1 MPDQGRGYLVS
12 LARSISLQA
21 RERVWGNACIQFV
34 HTLYGLPNDVR
45 KCHITFLK
53 LLGWDLHC
61 SLTRD
66 RLIHI
71 KKLAACATVH
81 VLIVVHN
88 QNLTIWLVHD
98 FSWSWKKAKYK
109 HFPWLFPSLAVGWV
123 WLARLEVTEVLNL
136 ALQNTSKVCSDS
148 RSNGA
153 IYECLEMAVAHWYDE
168 WHHITQSHILVKSDQ
183 LYCIFTFFHLLKPL
197 YNSRKK
203 TFHSASS
210 LESQNQTSWHLPSC
224 TESNIYD
231 LPSMLEWKLCFTC

>member
-12 LARSISLQA
+12 LARPIPLQA
-21 RERVWGNACIQFV
+21 RERVWRNACIQFV

-61 SLTRD
+61 SHTQD

-71 KKLAACATVH
+71 NKLAACATVH

-88 QNLTIWLVHD
+88 QNLTIWSDWYTRL
-98 FSWSWKKAKYK
+98 FLRSWKQAKYK
-109 HFPWLFPSLAVGWV
+109 YFPWLFPSLAVGWV

-136 ALQNTSKVCSDS
+136 ALQNTTKLCSDS
-148 RSNGA
+148 CSNGS
-153 IYECLEMAVAHWYDE
+153 IYECLEMAVAHWNDE
-168 WHHITQSHILVKSDQ
+168 WHHITQSHIVVKSDQ
-183 LYCIFTFFHLLKPL
+183 FYCIFTFLLLLQSL

-203 TFHSASS
+203 HSI
-210 LESQNQTSWHLPSC
+210 LLHLL
-224 TESNIYD
+224 NHRIRHHAYD
-231 LPSMLEWKLCFTC
+231 TCQVALTC

>member
-12 LARSISLQA
+12 LARPIPLQA
-21 RERVWGNACIQFV
+21 RERVWRNACIQFV

-61 SLTRD
+61 SLHPRQTLGMD
-66 RLIHI
+66 IHI
-71 KKLAACATVH
+71 NKLAACATVH

-88 QNLTIWLVHD
+88 QNLTDLIGTHD
-98 FSWSWKKAKYK
+98 FFWSWKQAKYK

-136 ALQNTSKVCSDS
+136 ALQNTTKLCSDS
-148 RSNGA
+148 RSNGS
-153 IYECLEMAVAHWYDE
+153 IYKCLEMAVAHWNDE
-168 WHHITQSHILVKSDQ
+168 WHHITQSHIVVKSDQ
-183 LYCIFTFFHLLKPL
+183 LYCIFTFLLLLQPL

-203 TFHSASS
+203 NSI
-210 LESQNQTSWHLPSC
+210 LLHLLNHRIRHHE
-224 TESNIYD
+224 T
-231 LPSMLEWKLCFTC
+231 